1 MVSFSLDKD
10 EKAWRK
16 ALKEMG
22 INRADWLQA
31 CDFQGAASP
40 AARLFGVHEV
50 PMNILIDPEGKAI
63 SFTLRGDE
71 LLSRVRQ
78 ILSGDLYYQKEAPR
92 K

>member
-1 MVSFSLDKD
+1 
-10 EKAWRK
+10 
-16 ALKEMG
+16 
-22 INRADWLQA
+22 
-31 CDFQGAASP
+31 
-40 AARLFGVHEV
+40 
-50 PMNILIDPEGKAI
+50 MNILIDPEGKAI